1 MKHVFAVGL
10 VIFPLLFIG
19 CQSKK
24 FRVTGTTEGIK
35 NNDTLFVS
43 TDMIEGTPS
52 DTLIVKDGGF
62 IYEGETDSTRLCMIY
77 CKNRPDINIPFFIE
91 PGNINIHMK
100 ADVGK
105 SRVSGTLIN
114 DEWQLLTDTVNMYG
128 KQINNIV
135 TQAFDNGSS
144 SEQQDAAMVEIKK
157 LEKQLNKSI
166 IRTAERNI
174 QNELGYFII
183 NYYDDEVISNEER
196 LILIKKLPEVM
207 RNRPRI
213 KQMESVLL
221 ERSNMKLPDFSMQ
234 DLEGNSVSVL
244 SEISKH
250 KITIID
256 FWATWCA
263 PCMQEMPKLKDTFTR
278 LKDKGL
284 GIIGI
289 SLDTNAKAWKNTI
302 TKLQLDWTHLSELN
316 GWENSA
322 VKMFNINA
330 IPFTLVVDNNGKVL
344 QAGLRGE
351 ELSEFVQQ
359 RLDE

>member
-1 MKHVFAVGL
+1 
-10 VIFPLLFIG
+10 
-19 CQSKK
+19 
-24 FRVTGTTEGIK
+24 
-35 NNDTLFVS
+35 
-43 TDMIEGTPS
+43 
-52 DTLIVKDGGF
+52 
-62 IYEGETDSTRLCMIY
+62 
-77 CKNRPDINIPFFIE
+77 
-91 PGNINIHMK
+91 MK

-196 LILIKKLPEVM
+196 LMLIKKLPEVM

-289 SLDTNAKAWKNTI
+289 SLDTNAKAWK
-302 TKLQLDWTHLSELN
+302 HYY
-316 GWENSA
+316 
-322 VKMFNINA
+322 
-330 IPFTLVVDNNGKVL
+330 
-344 QAGLRGE
+344 
-351 ELSEFVQQ
+351 
-359 RLDE
+359 